1 MSKKNRMRDC
11 PAAGRAIEAFECA
24 EGRHT
29 TYACPEHCPF
39 NPFSASNYENYGKI
53 EGGADTKFFNWLV
66 KYSPNPDEFETR
78 IGRALEDRP
87 DSQFFH
93 TFAWHSVYLKNPDGS
108 TCLERGARQGFPG
121 TSKDERLVLKAKMDM
136 RPTIM
141 EVQCIL
147 DDKRLQ
153 VVDLLDPARTPFIMV
168 DRVLAKYAVRFGVY
182 AVHAFPLP
190 HFSRLFGTAYAIP
203 SVPPFEPEEIIAE
216 IIRHLEGGTD
226 EQGKRLWLMEH
237 YRLFEDALVA
247 VGLARRKA
255 MFDNLDA
262 QFGEAVYELTAPFE
276 GCRERLRGVQEIEE
290 DFLEHS
296 EEAEGFVEG
305 RVWFAKIDE
314 PEYDI
319 VGEGAALGRILLG
332 KTHWRIDCMGG
343 WGLTRFGNG
352 SDS

>member
-1 MSKKNRMRDC
+1 M
-11 PAAGRAIEAFECA
+11 PALNIVRSTRFLPVIM
-24 EGRHT
+24 
-29 TYACPEHCPF
+29 
-39 NPFSASNYENYGKI
+39 NYEQYGRI
-53 EGGADTKFFNWLV
+53 EGAADTKFFNWLI
-66 KYSPNPDEFETR
+66 KNTANPDELGTMIR
-78 IGRALEDRP
+78 RTLEDSP
-87 DSQFFH
+87 DSRFFH
-93 TFAWHSVYLKNPDGS
+93 ALAWQGVYLKNADGN
-108 TCLERGARQGFPG
+108 TCLEKWAWQGFPE

-203 SVPPFEPEEIIAE
+203 SVPPFEPEEIITE

-262 QFGEAVYELTAPFE
+262 QFGKAVYELTAPFE

-296 EEAEGFVEG
+296 EEAEGFV
-305 RVWFAKIDE
+305 
-314 PEYDI
+314 
-319 VGEGAALGRILLG
+319 
-332 KTHWRIDCMGG
+332 
-343 WGLTRFGNG
+343 
-352 SDS
+352 